1 VATIGYTDVMPTTT
15 VIDWLSQSGAAAVPA
30 VCVLGGGDAFLK
42 RQAVLRLREAVLG
55 GEDAEFSFTA
65 FDGETATLSDVMK
78 ELATVAM
85 FGGGKRLIVVD
96 DADEFVTRYRTELED
111 YVARPR
117 TTGVLVLAPASF
129 PSNTRL
135 HKAVAAAGLVV
146 DCSAPSPNQMPTW
159 LTNWAAKFHQVKLDR
174 AAAGLLIE
182 TIGPEPGL
190 LDQELAKL
198 ALVAG
203 DDRKVTGPMVQQ
215 MVGGWRARTTWEM
228 LDATLAGDVAGALGQ
243 LERLLAA
250 GETPV
255 GLLAQVSASLRRLA
269 AATRLIL
276 QGEAAG
282 RPVPLRQALEQVGV
296 RSFVLQKSERELRRL
311 GRQRGSQLYR
321 WLLEADLDLKGDS
334 SLPPRLIL
342 ERLLVRLAAPPE
354 PATRSKT

>member
-1 VATIGYTDVMPTTT
+1 MARIGYTEAMPTTP
-15 VIDWLSQSGAAAVPA
+15 VIDWLSPTGTASVPA
-30 VCVLGGGDAFLK
+30 VCVLSGSDAFLK

-65 FDGETATLSDVMK
+65 FDGETVALGDVMK

-111 YVARPR
+111 YVAKPR
-117 TTGVLVLAPASF
+117 TTGVLVLAPGSF

-135 HKAVAAAGLVV
+135 YKAVAATGLVI
-146 DCSAPSPNQMPTW
+146 DCSAPSANQMPAW
-159 LTNWAAKFHQVKLDR
+159 LTNWAAKFHQVKLER

-182 TIGPEPGL
+182 TVGPEPGL

-203 DDRKVTGPMVQQ
+203 ADKVVTGPMVQQ

-228 LDATLAGDVAGALGQ
+228 LDATLAGDVAGAMGQ

-250 GETPV
+250 GETPI
-255 GLLAQVSASLRRLA
+255 GLLGQISASLRRLA

-276 QGEAAG
+276 QGEAAV
-282 RPVPLRQALEQVGV
+282 RPVPLRQALEQAGV
-296 RSFVLQKSERELRRL
+296 RSFVLQKTERELRRL
-311 GRQRGSQLYR
+311 GRQRGAQLYA

-334 SLPPRLIL
+334 TLPPRLIL
-342 ERLLVRLAAPPE
+342 ERLLIRLAALPE
-354 PATRSKT
+354 PAARSGA